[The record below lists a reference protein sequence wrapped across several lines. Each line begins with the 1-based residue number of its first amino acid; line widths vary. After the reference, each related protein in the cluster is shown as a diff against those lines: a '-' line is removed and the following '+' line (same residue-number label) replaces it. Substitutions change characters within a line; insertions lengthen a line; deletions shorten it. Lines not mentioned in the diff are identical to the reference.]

1 MNKVALLMA
10 ASVAA
15 LLAGG
20 ASSSGLL
27 SASPSAKAGPVPKA
41 NKFLYN
47 QNSTY
52 GGTLVNSE
60 NFTSGSSSSYSD
72 QGADDFVIPTGRT
85 WAIREVDVS
94 GQYYENSTGPANSEN
109 VIFYKDRKGMPGK
122 PVRKGTFND
131 LHGTDTEGN
140 FAVALPRKG
149 ITLRAGTYWVSVIAN
164 MDFQSEGLWGWDVNS
179 AQHGNQAV
187 WQNPKGGWGRCQTW
201 GTIENCAYTGP
212 DFMFA
217 LRGSSK
223 RD

>member
-1 MNKVALLMA
+1 MNKAALLMA

-20 ASSSGLL
+20 ASSAGLL

-41 NKFLYN
+41 NKLLYN

-52 GGTLVNSE
+52 GGSFVNSE
-60 NFTSGSSSSYSD
+60 NFTSGSSGSFSD
-72 QGADDFVIPTGRT
+72 QGADDFVIPKGRT

-94 GQYYENSTGPANSEN
+94 GLYYDSTGPANSEN

-122 PVRKGTFND
+122 PVRKGTFSN

-164 MDFQSEGLWGWDVNS
+164 MDFQSEGIWSWDINGV
-179 AQHGNQAV
+179 QHGNQAM
-187 WQNPKGGWGRCQTW
+187 WQNPEGGWGICQTW
-201 GTIENCAYTGP
+201 GTIENCADTGP

-223 RD
+223 R